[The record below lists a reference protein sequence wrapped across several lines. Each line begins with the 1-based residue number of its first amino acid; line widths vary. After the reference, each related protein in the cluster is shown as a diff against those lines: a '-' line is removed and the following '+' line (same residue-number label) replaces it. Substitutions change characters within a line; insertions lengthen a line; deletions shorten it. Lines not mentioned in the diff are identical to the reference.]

1 MSENLEDVVD
11 NALQVAGGFVNLG
24 QYDEAKE
31 VCEKI
36 LHLKPDSMR
45 AHFILGCVY
54 QAVGAFSDARIAL
67 RKAELL
73 DPENI
78 DVKASLGLVSQCLGQ
93 LEEAM
98 AYYLKVLEVQ
108 PDHGDALIN
117 LGVIYQGAGERSEA
131 RKLYQRA
138 VELDS
143 SSVPAL
149 INLGAVYVEELDY
162 EGAEALLRKA
172 CELEPDSIQALNGF
186 ALCLKN
192 QGRLEE
198 ARAVSS
204 KVLEQDPHQAHA
216 LFGLHLCLPVLHEDE
231 PSIDVVR
238 VNYAQGLQKVREGLA
253 LDSAERVL
261 EAADAMGS
269 TTNFCLHYQGRNDL
283 ELQIEY
289 AKLCETIMGTVFPQ
303 FMEPIALRER
313 KSGEKTRVGFI
324 SSYWRHH
331 SIFKTHGAFVTHL
344 CSDDFE
350 VHAIHIG
357 SHCDASSEAIAHSAA
372 KFHHWPDF
380 GLHHVEMLRRLEL
393 DVLIYPDYGMEPRL
407 QLIAPLRLAPVQCN
421 MGGHP
426 VTSGLGNM
434 DYFLSS
440 DLMEPQGAEDHYSEK
455 LIRLPGLMSAY
466 PKPDATQ
473 AKQPPID
480 LPSKDSRVSYLC
492 LQSLYKLLP
501 NFDDIYP
508 AIAKVVP
515 QAHFGFIKESSEAVT
530 SVFRIRIEKAFA
542 KHGLDA
548 DDYVSIYPRLSQDS
562 FYGLAASADVIL
574 DSFLWSGNNSSME
587 ACAFGKPIVTC
598 GGPMMRGRHTLA
610 ILQRADVMT
619 TVAKDMAQYVDL
631 AGKLGTDP
639 GLREEIGN
647 RIRDSHGVL
656 FDNAESV
663 RGLESFL
670 KNL

>member
-1 MSENLEDVVD
+1 MSENLEDVVA

-24 QYDEAKE
+24 QFDEAKE

-36 LHLKPDSMR
+36 LHLKPDSAR

-54 QAVGAFSDARIAL
+54 QAVGAFSDARLAL

-73 DPENI
+73 EPDNI
-78 DVKASLGLVSQCLGQ
+78 GVKASLGLVSQCLGQ
-93 LEEAM
+93 IDEAM
-98 AYYLKVLEVQ
+98 GYYLKVLEVE

-117 LGVIYQGAGERSEA
+117 LGVIYQGAGERAEA

-138 VELDS
+138 VELDP

-172 CELEPDSIQALNGF
+172 CELEPDSVQALNGF

-198 ARAVSS
+198 AS
-204 KVLEQDPHQAHA
+204 KVSAQVLEKDPHQAHA
-216 LFGLHLCLPVLHEDE
+216 LLGLHLSLPVLHEDE
-231 PSIDVVR
+231 KAIDGVR
-238 VNYAQGLQKVREGLA
+238 SDYAQGLVKVRDALV

-261 EAADAMGS
+261 EAADAIGS

-283 ELQIEY
+283 ELQKEY
-289 AKLCETIMGTVFPQ
+289 AKLCETIMGTAFPQ
-303 FMEPIALRER
+303 FMEPMGRRER
-313 KSGEKTRVGFI
+313 GEGEKMRVGFI

-331 SIFKTHGAFVTHL
+331 SIYKTHGAFVTQL
-344 CSDDFE
+344 SSNDFE
-350 VHAIHIG
+350 VHAIHMG
-357 SHCDASSEAIAHSAA
+357 ADCDSSSEAIARAAA

-380 GLHHVEMLRRLEL
+380 GLAHVGMLRELEL

-426 VTSGLGNM
+426 VTSGLRHM

-440 DLMEPQGAEDHYSEK
+440 DLMEPEGAETHYSEK
-455 LIRLPGLMSAY
+455 LVRLPGLMTAY
-466 PKPDATQ
+466 PKPDVSKAVT
-473 AKQPPID
+473 PPFE
-480 LPSKDSRVSYLC
+480 LPQSGEHVRYLC
-492 LQSLYKLLP
+492 LQSLFKLLP
-501 NFDDIYP
+501 QFDGVYA
-508 AIAKVVP
+508 AIAKAVP
-515 QAHFGFIKESSEAVT
+515 QARFGFIEDASEAVT
-530 SVFRIRIEKAFA
+530 SVFRVRMEKAFA
-542 KHGLDA
+542 EHGLKSSEF
-548 DDYVSIYPRLSQDS
+548 VSIYPRLSQEA
-562 FYGLAASADVIL
+562 FFGLAASADVIL

-587 ACAFGKPIVTC
+587 ACAFGKPIVTHA
-598 GGPMMRGRHTLA
+598 GPMMRGRHTLA
-610 ILQRADVMT
+610 ILKRADISAT
-619 TVAKDMAQYVDL
+619 IAKDMAQYIDL
-631 AGKLGTDP
+631 AVQLGTDTE
-639 GLREEIGN
+639 LREEMSAK
-647 RIRDSHGVL
+647 IRASHTVL
-656 FDNAESV
+656 FDNSESV

-670 KNL
+670 NNL